1 MKNITVSVDDHTHEM
16 ARIRA
21 AELDTSVSALV
32 REYLRSLTRGSDQRS
47 PSRGQ
52 AADVDLESRRRLLQ
66 ETFKDFDARGIGLRM
81 SDNLSREELHDR
93 DRARADAAIERQH
106 SFLDQEV
113 GELRWGGVEVRIHMQ
128 AAGFDFSA
136 AELGQLEGVGGSFSD
151 NRRDH
156 APRQSPRVVE
166 DCAF

>member
-1 MKNITVSVDDHTHEM
+1 MKNINVSVDDHTHEM

-32 REYLRSLTRGSDQRS
+32 REFLRSLTRGSDQRS

-93 DRARADAAIERQH
+93 DRARADAAIERRH
-106 SFLDQEV
+106 
-113 GELRWGGVEVRIHMQ
+113 G
-128 AAGFDFSA
+128 
-136 AELGQLEGVGGSFSD
+136 GGSG
-151 NRRDH
+151 
-156 APRQSPRVVE
+156 
-166 DCAF
+166 